1 MLLQTPSNTYTNILK
16 MFILEL
22 ITIPVNTPNLQDH
35 DYAVVRA
42 EVPIEEKLQAAM
54 EEIGRLRQEVK
65 WKNNISQFGLARF
78 MYDDEL
84 IQFYTG
90 FSSSNVF
97 KAFIDVI
104 KPSAEKM
111 RTWSQVQ
118 RSRAKKPAEGIIDDV
133 VFVNIKNNVLL

>member
-65 WKNNISQFGLARF
+65 RKNNISQFGLARF

-90 FSSSNVF
+90 F
-97 KAFIDVI
+97 
-104 KPSAEKM
+104 
-111 RTWSQVQ
+111 QV
-118 RSRAKKPAEGIIDDV
+118 V
-133 VFVNIKNNVLL
+133 MC